1 MIRGQWDGVREQRF
15 TVVAPTWTLAPGRTL
30 ALDRP
35 RILTI
40 LNLTPDSFSDGG
52 DLAPPDALARTIDA
66 AAEADADGFDIGGES
81 TRPGAV
87 RISVSEQIARTL
99 PAIELIRKRFGD
111 RHLITID
118 TTRSEVARHAF
129 EAGADALNDVSACTE
144 DDTMLPLLAKMRRGV
159 ILMHRLTTP
168 ERDRYST
175 QYAHAPEY
183 MPKNVA
189 KHANADDAAERN
201 TEAGVVRVVR
211 DYLAE
216 RTEAAAQH
224 GIAREQIAIDPGLGF
239 GKSVEQNLQLIRAT
253 PSLCALGYPVLSALS
268 RKSFVAAAAGI
279 PADCPPRDRA
289 HATVGLSLL
298 HMTLG
303 ARLFRVHDVAMHTHA
318 LRAVWCAMGHAWRD

>member
-1 MIRGQWDGVREQRF
+1 MCEQGF
-15 TVVAPTWTLAPGRTL
+15 TVAAPTWTLAPGRTL

-35 RILTI
+35 RIFAI

-52 DLAPPDALARTIDA
+52 DLAQPDALARAIDA
-66 AAEADADGFDIGGES
+66 AAEAGADGFDIGGES

-87 RISVSEQIARTL
+87 RIDASEQIDRTL

-111 RHLITID
+111 RHVITID

-144 DDTMLPLLAKMRRGV
+144 DDGMFPLLAKMRRGV

-168 ERDRYST
+168 DRDRYST
-175 QYAHAPEY
+175 QYTHAPEY
-183 MPKNVA
+183 TPKNAA
-189 KHANADDAAERN
+189 KQADAGGVDERSAEN
-201 TEAGVVRVVR
+201 GVVYVVR
-211 DYLAE
+211 DYLVERAE
-216 RTEAAAQH
+216 TAAQH
-224 GIAREQIAIDPGLGF
+224 GIAREQIVIDPGLGF

-279 PADCPPRDRA
+279 PVDRPPRDRA
-289 HATVGLSLL
+289 HATVGLSVL

-303 ARLFRVHDVAMHTHA
+303 ARLFRVHDVAMHAHA
-318 LRAVWCAMGHAWRD
+318 LRAAWCAMGHAWHG